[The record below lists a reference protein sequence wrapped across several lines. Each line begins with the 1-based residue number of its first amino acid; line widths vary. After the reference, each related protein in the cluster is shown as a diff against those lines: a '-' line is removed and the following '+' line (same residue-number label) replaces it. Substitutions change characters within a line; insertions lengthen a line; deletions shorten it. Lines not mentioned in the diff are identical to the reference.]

1 MAQVRLETYV
11 SDTRRYD
18 ELLDASGEVRPH
30 WQPLIDRLASDGPDA
45 VRRGIDLAR
54 RLIIENGVT
63 YNVYADS
70 QGRDRPWVLD
80 PLPLLLTADEWREIE
95 LGVIQRASLF
105 DALLGDLYGRQ
116 QLLADGT
123 VPAELPFGHPNFLW
137 PCHGIGVRGGN
148 RLHLYAVDISRSAD
162 GRWWALADRTQ
173 TPSGPGYA
181 LENRQIVSRV
191 FPDLLSD
198 LGVRSLTGFFAAL
211 RENLLRHAPDGEA
224 PLAVVLTPGSFNE
237 TYFEHAYLARHLGL
251 PLVEGNDLTV
261 RGDTVCLKTLGGLRR
276 VHAIFRRL
284 DDDFCDPV
292 ELRADSALG
301 VPGLIA
307 VVRAGKVMIAN
318 ALGSGVLESAAW
330 MGFIPA
336 AAERLLGEKLRLP
349 SVATWWCGEKLA
361 LDYVVENIDRLVI
374 KPAYPNQQFDAVF
387 GRDLSPGERVTLIE
401 RLIARPHAYVAQER
415 LAFSQA
421 PVWRSAGAHD
431 AAPGFSARALGI
443 RVYAIATPT
452 GYRVMPGGLARI
464 ASDAA
469 DIVSMQRGGGSKDV
483 WVLAADRRALDD
495 AGGTAMAPRTPA
507 RHDELPSRLAEN
519 LFWLGRYSE
528 RCEAKARLL
537 RATLGVRTNVLLWPQ
552 ALETCRLFISIPKSG
567 DAVLSVFEEANP
579 LGLRADLQR
588 LQWCAAQTRTRLSA
602 ENWRAISVLQRQ
614 FQEAAERKSDPRE
627 TLDAVL
633 LSLVALAGFALDD
646 MTQDDGWRLMMLGRR
661 LERLQFLA
669 ELLGHRLQSG
679 ATPTQSELEWLLD
692 IGDSTITYRTRYLA
706 SPLLG
711 STVDLLVFDK
721 TNPRALAYQW
731 SHMRYSLV
739 RIAASL
745 GGTPDDSIDDA
756 VAGVEQMEVTSIDGE
771 SGRAMRARQTLAEQ
785 LNALAHAAG
794 KLSDRLSLKHFSLID
809 IEMRTVAA

>member
-1 MAQVRLETYV
+1 MAEARFETYV
-11 SDTRRYD
+11 SDERRYD
-18 ELLDASGEVRPH
+18 ELLDHAGSVRPH
-30 WQPLIDRLASDGPDA
+30 WRPLVDRLASDGAAA
-45 VRRGIDLAR
+45 VRRGAELAR
-54 RLIIENGVT
+54 RLIVENGVT

-80 PLPLLLTADEWREIE
+80 PLPILLTAEEWLEIE
-95 LGVIQRASLF
+95 AGVVQRARLF
-105 DALLGDLYGRQ
+105 DALLGDLYGPQ
-116 QLLADGT
+116 SLLADGT
-123 VPAELPFGHPNFLW
+123 LPAELPFGHPNFLW
-137 PCHGIGVRGGN
+137 PCHGIMPAGGN
-148 RLHLYAVDISRSAD
+148 RLHVYAVDISRSAD

-191 FPDLLSD
+191 FPDILSD
-198 LGVRSLTGFFAAL
+198 LGVRSLGSFFGAL
-211 RENLLRHAPDGEA
+211 RENLMRHALEGES

-237 TYFEHAYLARHLGL
+237 TYFEHAYLARQLGL
-251 PLVEGNDLTV
+251 PMVEGNDLTV
-261 RGDTVCLKTLGGLRR
+261 RGDTVYLKTLGGLRR

-307 VVRAGKVMIAN
+307 VVRAGKVVIAN

-330 MGFIPA
+330 MGFMPA
-336 AAERLLGEKLRLP
+336 VAERLLGEELRLP

-361 LDYVVENIDRLVI
+361 LDYVVENIERLVI
-374 KPAYPNQQFDAVF
+374 KPTYPNQNFDAVF
-387 GRDLSPGERVTLIE
+387 GRDLAPEARAELLK

-421 PVWRSAGAHD
+421 PVWRNVGAGA
-431 AAPGFSARALGI
+431 GFAARALGI
-443 RVYAIATPT
+443 RVYAIATAT

-464 ASDAA
+464 ASDTA

-483 WVLAADRRALDD
+483 WVLASDRRSTDD
-495 AGGTAMAPRTPA
+495 AGASVIAPRA
-507 RHDELPSRLAEN
+507 LVRHDELPSRLAEN
-519 LFWLGRYSE
+519 LFWMGRYSE
-528 RCEAKARLL
+528 RCEDKARLL

-552 ALETCRLFISIPKSG
+552 ALETSRHFITMSKTG
-567 DAVLSVFEEANP
+567 DASLPVFDEGNP

-588 LQWCAAQTRTRLSA
+588 LGWCAAQARSRLSA

-627 TLDAVL
+627 TLDALL

-661 LERLQFLA
+661 LERLQFMA
-669 ELLGHRLQSG
+669 ELLGVRLSAG
-679 ATPTQSELEWLLD
+679 AVPTQSELEWLLD

-706 SPLLG
+706 SPTLG
-711 STVDLLVFDK
+711 STIDLLVFDK

-731 SHMRYSLV
+731 NHIEYSLV

-745 GGTPDDSIDDA
+745 GGSPDDSIDEA
-756 VAGVEQMEVTSIDGE
+756 VAAVAQSELHSVDGD
-771 SGRAMRARQTLAEQ
+771 SARAMRARQTLAAQ
-785 LNALAHAAG
+785 LEVLARSAG

-809 IEMRTVAA
+809 VETRTVAA

>member
-1 MAQVRLETYV
+1 MAETRLDTYL
-11 SDTRRYD
+11 SDNRRYD
-18 ELLDASGEVRPH
+18 ELLDGAGAVRSH
-30 WQPLIDRLASDGPDA
+30 WQPLIDRLASNGADG
-45 VRRGIDLAR
+45 VRRGVDLAR

-63 YNVYADS
+63 YNVYADA

-80 PLPLLLTADEWREIE
+80 PLPILLTAAEWREIE
-95 LGVIQRASLF
+95 RGVIQRARLF
-105 DALLGDLYGRQ
+105 DALLADLYGPQR
-116 QLLADGT
+116 LLADGT

-137 PCHGIGVRGGN
+137 PCHGINTGGN
-148 RLHLYAVDISRSAD
+148 RLHVYAVDISRSAD

-198 LGVRSLTGFFAAL
+198 LGVRSLGGFFGAL
-211 RENLLRHAPDGEA
+211 RESLLRHAPEGEA

-237 TYFEHAYLARHLGL
+237 TYFEHAYLARQLGL

-307 VVRAGKVMIAN
+307 VVRAGKVVIAN

-336 AAERLLGEKLRLP
+336 AAERLLGEKLLLP
-349 SVATWWCGEKLA
+349 SVATWWCGEKAA
-361 LDYVVENIDRLVI
+361 LDYVVANIARLVI
-374 KPAYPNQQFDAVF
+374 KPAFPNQRFEAVF
-387 GRDLSPGERVTLIE
+387 GRDLTPAERAKLVE
-401 RLIARPHAYVAQER
+401 RLVVRPHAYVAQER

-421 PVWRSAGAHD
+421 PVWRNAGAHGL
-431 AAPGFSARALGI
+431 AARALGI
-443 RVYAIATPT
+443 RVYAIATPG

-464 ASDAA
+464 ASDTA
-469 DIVSMQRGGGSKDV
+469 DVVSMQRGGGSKDV
-483 WVLAADRRALDD
+483 WVLAADQRSTDD
-495 AGGTAMAPRTPA
+495 AGGPGPAPRAPA

-528 RCEAKARLL
+528 RCEDKARLL
-537 RATLGVRTNVLLWPQ
+537 RATLGARTQATFWPQ
-552 ALETCRLFISIPKSG
+552 ALATCRHFISMAKNG
-567 DAVLSVFEEANP
+567 DAALPVFDESNP

-588 LQWCAAQTRTRLSA
+588 LQWCAAQTRSRLSA

-614 FQEAAERKSDPRE
+614 FQEAADRKRDPRE
-627 TLDAVL
+627 TLDSVL

-661 LERLQFLA
+661 LERLQFLS
-669 ELLGHRLQSG
+669 ELLALRLQSG
-679 ATPTQSELEWLLD
+679 GIPSQSELEWLLD
-692 IGDSTITYRTRYLA
+692 IGDSTITYRTRYIA
-706 SPLLG
+706 SPQLG

-731 SHMRYSLV
+731 NHMQYSLV

-745 GGTPDDSIDDA
+745 GGIPDDSIDEA
-756 VAGVEQMEVTSIDGE
+756 VSGVEQMELTSIDGD
-771 SGRAMRARQTLAEQ
+771 SARAARARQGLAEQ
-785 LNALAHAAG
+785 LTVLSNAAG
-794 KLSDRLSLKHFSLID
+794 NLSDRLSLKHFSLID

>member
-18 ELLDASGEVRPH
+18 ELLDGSGEVRPH
-30 WQPLIDRLASDGPDA
+30 WRPLIDRLASDGPDA
-45 VRRGIDLAR
+45 VRRGVELAR

-95 LGVIQRASLF
+95 LGVIQRACLF

-137 PCHGIGVRGGN
+137 PCHGIGATGGN

-198 LGVRSLTGFFAAL
+198 LGVRSLGGFFGAL

-307 VVRAGKVMIAN
+307 VVRAGKVVIAN

-361 LDYVVENIDRLVI
+361 LDYVV
-374 KPAYPNQQFDAVF
+374 
-387 GRDLSPGERVTLIE
+387 
-401 RLIARPHAYVAQER
+401 
-415 LAFSQA
+415 
-421 PVWRSAGAHD
+421 
-431 AAPGFSARALGI
+431 
-443 RVYAIATPT
+443 
-452 GYRVMPGGLARI
+452 
-464 ASDAA
+464 
-469 DIVSMQRGGGSKDV
+469 
-483 WVLAADRRALDD
+483 
-495 AGGTAMAPRTPA
+495 
-507 RHDELPSRLAEN
+507 
-519 LFWLGRYSE
+519 
-528 RCEAKARLL
+528 
-537 RATLGVRTNVLLWPQ
+537 
-552 ALETCRLFISIPKSG
+552 
-567 DAVLSVFEEANP
+567 
-579 LGLRADLQR
+579 
-588 LQWCAAQTRTRLSA
+588 
-602 ENWRAISVLQRQ
+602 
-614 FQEAAERKSDPRE
+614 
-627 TLDAVL
+627 
-633 LSLVALAGFALDD
+633 
-646 MTQDDGWRLMMLGRR
+646 
-661 LERLQFLA
+661 
-669 ELLGHRLQSG
+669 
-679 ATPTQSELEWLLD
+679 
-692 IGDSTITYRTRYLA
+692 
-706 SPLLG
+706 
-711 STVDLLVFDK
+711 
-721 TNPRALAYQW
+721 
-731 SHMRYSLV
+731 
-739 RIAASL
+739 
-745 GGTPDDSIDDA
+745 
-756 VAGVEQMEVTSIDGE
+756 
-771 SGRAMRARQTLAEQ
+771 
-785 LNALAHAAG
+785 
-794 KLSDRLSLKHFSLID
+794 
-809 IEMRTVAA
+809 

>member
-1 MAQVRLETYV
+1 MAEVRLETYL
-11 SDTRRYD
+11 SDSRRYD
-18 ELLDASGEVRPH
+18 ELLDGSGAVRPH
-30 WQPLIDRLASDGPDA
+30 WQPLIDRLASVGADG
-45 VRRGIDLAR
+45 VRRGVDLAR
-54 RLIIENGVT
+54 RLIVENGVT

-80 PLPLLLTADEWREIE
+80 PLPLLLTAAEWREIE
-95 LGVIQRASLF
+95 LGVIQRARLF
-105 DALLGDLYGRQ
+105 DALLGDLYGPQ

-123 VPAELPFGHPNFLW
+123 IPAELPYGHPNFLW
-137 PCHGIGVRGGN
+137 PCHGIPATGGN
-148 RLHLYAVDISRSAD
+148 RLHVYAVDISRSAD
-162 GRWWALADRTQ
+162 GRWWVLADRTQ
-173 TPSGPGYA
+173 APSGPGYA

-198 LGVRSLTGFFAAL
+198 LGVRALGGFFAAL
-211 RENLLRHAPDGEA
+211 REKLLLHASVGEA

-237 TYFEHAYLARHLGL
+237 TYFEHAYLARQLGL

-276 VHAIFRRL
+276 VHAILRRL

-307 VVRAGKVMIAN
+307 VVRAGKVVIAN

-330 MGFIPA
+330 MGFIPI

-361 LDYVVENIDRLVI
+361 LDYVVENIERLVV
-374 KPAYPNQQFDAVF
+374 KPAYPNQKFPAVF
-387 GRDLSPGERVTLIE
+387 GRDLSPQARATLVE

-421 PVWRSAGAHD
+421 PVWRTAGVQ
-431 AAPGFSARALGI
+431 GFAARALGI
-443 RVYAIATPT
+443 RVYAISTPT

-483 WVLAADRRALDD
+483 WVLAADHKSTDD
-495 AGGTAMAPRTPA
+495 AGGSDIAPRTPA

-528 RCEAKARLL
+528 RCEDKARLL
-537 RATLGVRTNVLLWPQ
+537 RATLGVRSNVMLWPQ
-552 ALETCRLFISIPKSG
+552 ALETCRRFIAISKIG
-567 DAVLSVFEEANP
+567 DAALPVFDEGNP

-588 LQWCAAQTRTRLSA
+588 LQWCAAQTRSRLSA

-614 FQEAAERKSDPRE
+614 FQEAAERKGDPRE
-627 TLDAVL
+627 TLDALL
-633 LSLVALAGFALDD
+633 LSLVSLAGFALDD

-661 LERLQFLA
+661 LERLQFLS
-669 ELLGHRLQSG
+669 ELLGSRLQSG
-679 ATPTQSELEWLLD
+679 GTPTQSELEWLLD
-692 IGDSTITYRTRYLA
+692 IGVSTITYRTRYLA

-711 STVDLLVFDK
+711 STIDLLVFDK

-731 SHMRYSLV
+731 NHMQYSLV

-745 GGTPDDSIDDA
+745 GGTPDDSIDEA
-756 VAGVEQMEVTSIDGE
+756 VAGVEQMELTSVDGD
-771 SGRAMRARQTLAEQ
+771 SARALRARETLALR
-785 LNALAHAAG
+785 LNTLASAAG

-809 IEMRTVAA
+809 IETRTVAA